1 MAQSKTASGLEASA
15 NTLSGY
21 FISLAMWLY
30 IAGPLFGYD
39 VSVSKGLGLTLLFT
53 ITSLIRSYVWRRW
66 FTTRIN
72 EWLDARFP
80 NASVR

>member
-53 ITSLIRSYVWRRW
+53 VTSLIRSYVWRRW
-66 FTTRIN
+66 FTTGIN
-72 EWLDARFP
+72 QWLDERFP
-80 NASVR
+80 GASV